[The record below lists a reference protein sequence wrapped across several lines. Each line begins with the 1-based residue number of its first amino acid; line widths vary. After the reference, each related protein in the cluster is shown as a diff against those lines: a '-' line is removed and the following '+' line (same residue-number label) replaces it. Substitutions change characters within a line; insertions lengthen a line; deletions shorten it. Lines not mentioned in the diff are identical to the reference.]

1 MIRRREFI
9 TLLGGAMAL
18 PLAARAQQGEH
29 VRRIGVL
36 MNNEETDPI
45 SKAYLASFVQGL
57 RKLGWIEGQTLGIE
71 VRWNPGDAERARS
84 LAGELVRLS
93 PEVIL
98 ASSTANLVELLRRGP
113 TMPIVFVL
121 VSDPVEQ
128 GFVSNLAH
136 PGGNITGFSSF
147 EFSIGGKWIELLK
160 QVSPGLAHVALV
172 FNPDTSPQSKF
183 LVSPIESAARSL
195 AVEATVAPVHAVADI
210 ERAIETVSRRPNG
223 GLIFPTDTFLTTH
236 RQLIVEWAARH
247 RVPAIY
253 GGSGLYSEI
262 GGLISYVIDF
272 ENQFRQAAV
281 YIDRILKG
289 AKPGD
294 LPVQSPTKY
303 SFIIN
308 VKTAK
313 ALGIEVPM
321 TLLLNADE
329 VIE

>member
-1 MIRRREFI
+1 MRRRNF
-9 TLLGGAMAL
+9 LRVLGGAAAW
-18 PLAARAQQGEH
+18 PLAARAQQGGP

-84 LAGELVRLS
+84 LAGELLRLS

-136 PGGNITGFSSF
+136 PGGNITGFSAF
-147 EFSIGGKWIELLK
+147 EFSIGKWIELLK

-183 LVSPIESAARSL
+183 LVSPLESAARSL

-223 GLIFPTDTFLTTH
+223 GLIFPTDSFLTSH
-236 RQLIVEWAARH
+236 RQLIVESAARH

-253 GGSGLYSEI
+253 GGPPLYSEI
-262 GGLISYVIDF
+262 GGLISYAIDF